1 MIAAAGLD
9 ALPLARSLGLDAF
22 MWLGIPTLVYG
33 GVLALGAL
41 AVGRRLGRGSALA
54 FGLPSVLGVALIGLA
69 LALFAAI
76 GAELVA
82 GGDDPTSDAFVG
94 WGRFVLVGAY
104 VLSVALAMLL
114 GRIVALRAHVSVARY
129 VAAVA
134 TAVFFFVIVS
144 APFSSYV
151 NACHVGDSILI
162 TADVSCR

>member
-9 ALPLARSLGLDAF
+9 ALPLARSLALDAF
-22 MWLGIPTLVYG
+22 LWLGIPTLVYG
-33 GVLALGAL
+33 GVLALGSL
-41 AVGRRLGRGSALA
+41 AVGRRIGRGPALA
-54 FGLPSVLGVALIGLA
+54 FGLPAVLGVTLIGLA
-69 LALFAAI
+69 LGLFAAI

-94 WGRFVLVGAY
+94 WGRFVLVGVYLLSVVVAM
-104 VLSVALAMLL
+104 VLSRV
-114 GRIVALRAHVSVARY
+114 VALRARVSVARY

-162 TADVSCR
+162 NADVTCR